1 MLYCIPDYYKEFI
14 CTADRCEAT
23 CCVGWQIAIDK
34 KSLGRYKKQP
44 GEFGKRLR
52 RSVNWRR
59 GTFRQTREKRCVF
72 LNKDN
77 LCDLYPALG
86 ADSLCRTCS
95 RYPRHVEEFENVREL
110 TLSLSC
116 PTVAQILLR
125 REAKVAF
132 RSYEKEGTEKYEG
145 FDRLLYEKLCDARE
159 AMRGILQN
167 RNRKIEYRM
176 TLVLGLAHD
185 IQVRIKRGKLE
196 DCDRVIARY
205 LNSPAAEMIQHKMAQ
220 DKNLQVEEAQAKKA
234 WNSGYRH
241 RYFKMKQLFI
251 GLHELES
258 VQDDWDVGLR
268 ETEQILFGK
277 GLPEYESYHLAFA
290 GWIKNHMPKWDIQ
303 CEQLLVYFMDTYF
316 CGAVYDGRA
325 YSKMQMAVGS
335 VCLIYEL
342 LLARWVKNGRELD
355 QEDIVRAAYQ
365 YSREIEH
372 SDRNLELLERQMRV
386 ISPGINPS

>member
-1 MLYCIPDYYKEFI
+1 MIYRIPDYYKEFI

-34 KSLGRYKKQP
+34 KSLVRYKNQP

-52 RSVNWRR
+52 RSINWRR

-116 PTVAQILLR
+116 PTVAQLLLR
-125 REAKVAF
+125 REAPVAF

-145 FDRLLYEKLCDARE
+145 FDRLLYETLCDARE

-167 RNRKIEYRM
+167 RSIQIEYRM

-185 IQVRIKRGKLE
+185 IQVRIKRGELE

-205 LNSPAAEMIQHKMAQ
+205 LNSHAAEMIQHKMAQ
-220 DKNLQVEEAQAKKA
+220 NKNLQEETRAKKA
-234 WNSGYRH
+234 WHSGYQH
-241 RYFKMKQLFI
+241 RYFKMKQLFA

-258 VQDDWDVGLR
+258 VQDDWDVGLW
-268 ETEQILFGK
+268 EVF
-277 GLPEYESYHLAFA
+277 
-290 GWIKNHMPKWDIQ
+290 
-303 CEQLLVYFMDTYF
+303 V
-316 CGAVYDGRA
+316 
-325 YSKMQMAVGS
+325 
-335 VCLIYEL
+335 
-342 LLARWVKNGRELD
+342 
-355 QEDIVRAAYQ
+355 
-365 YSREIEH
+365 
-372 SDRNLELLERQMRV
+372 
-386 ISPGINPS
+386 